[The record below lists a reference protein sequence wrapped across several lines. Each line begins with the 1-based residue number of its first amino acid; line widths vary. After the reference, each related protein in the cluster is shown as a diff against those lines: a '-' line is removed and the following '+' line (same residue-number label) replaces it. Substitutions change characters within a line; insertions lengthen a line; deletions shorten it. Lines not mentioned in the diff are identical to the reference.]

1 MYHTINYGGGENLLT
16 SLLTFSPRMCH
27 ISFGSWKKSYEM
39 LTYLL
44 TIIQNITLGTKFR
57 LEREPS
63 TKFRIDIFYRV
74 VWAYSPYIQAW
85 PHLRPVISVDIDFLS
100 GRYAGKLFMVCAYDA
115 DQRLLSFT
123 FVVAD
128 EELTHNWRWFM
139 NLLQTEV
146 VGPEKIIVISDLH
159 LAIRSVFEQPNL
171 GWCETTREA
180 VHRFY
185 S

>member
-100 GRYAGKLFMVCAYDA
+100 GRYAGK
-115 DQRLLSFT
+115 
-123 FVVAD
+123 
-128 EELTHNWRWFM
+128 
-139 NLLQTEV
+139 
-146 VGPEKIIVISDLH
+146 
-159 LAIRSVFEQPNL
+159 
-171 GWCETTREA
+171 
-180 VHRFY
+180 
-185 S
+185 